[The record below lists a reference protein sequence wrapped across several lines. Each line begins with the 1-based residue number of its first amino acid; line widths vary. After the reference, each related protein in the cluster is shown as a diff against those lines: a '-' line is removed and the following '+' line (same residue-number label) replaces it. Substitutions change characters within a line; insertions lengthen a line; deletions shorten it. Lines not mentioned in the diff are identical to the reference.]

1 MRNHLKDSVLDS
13 VDIVDLIGEH
23 VSLKRRGK
31 EFVGLC
37 PFHPDKTPSLNVNP
51 SKRIFKCFACG
62 AGGDVIRFVQLRER
76 VEFSEAVRILAQRA
90 GLEQRFDRPS
100 EHVGVDDRQP
110 LLDVMKWASGVFQS
124 NLASGAGTVAREY
137 ALRRGLNEQ
146 TLSTHAI
153 GFAADSWDQLL
164 GRAERAGVPFE
175 HLQNAGL
182 CGVSEK
188 GKRFDR
194 FRNRLMF
201 PICDG
206 SGRPIALGGRTLAD
220 DPAKYLNSPETPL
233 FGKSRV
239 LYGLH
244 LARRAIEEKRQAIV
258 VEGYLDAALLYQFG
272 IQNVVATL
280 GTALSDAHVK
290 LLKRQCDEL
299 VLCFDGDDAGNRAA
313 DRGLELALQHQVEVR
328 VLVLPD
334 GLDPADCL
342 ITRGAETFLQLLQ
355 SAVPALEFRWLR
367 LKAEYGGSD
376 EPRLRRAAAAEFLQF
391 ISRTASARGM
401 NPVEQGLLVSKLSEM
416 LSIPA
421 HSVYA
426 SLALMRRT
434 KPRRETDGTDDV
446 PLESRYASSVRG
458 VPPALVCAAEAALG
472 WIVLDSACFS
482 ASDEVLYA
490 AFSMCEVWKRMYA
503 RMLELRE
510 RLGDFVRVDVV
521 GLCDDA
527 ESMELISRALARVD
541 EQAAAREAFAEVR
554 ARLRSELDALR
565 MSEMQRELN
574 LADPQASGSD
584 EAFRK
589 YMAMARGQCSA
600 VAVERRSAAV

>member
-1 MRNHLKDSVLDS
+1 MRNHLKDSVLDA

-51 SKRIFKCFACG
+51 TKRIFKCFACG

-76 VEFSEAVRILAQRA
+76 VEFPEALRILARRA
-90 GLEQRFDRPS
+90 GL
-100 EHVGVDDRQP
+100 DDRSERTSDHAPDDREP
-110 LLDVMKWASGVFQS
+110 LLEVLKWATGVFRT
-124 NLASGAGTVAREY
+124 NLAGGAGAAAREY
-137 ALRRGLNEQ
+137 ALRRGLTEQ
-146 TLSTHAI
+146 TLETHAI
-153 GFAADSWDQLL
+153 GFAPDAWDHLI
-164 GRAERAGVPFE
+164 GRAERAALKFE
-175 HLQNAGL
+175 HLQQTGL

-194 FRNRLMF
+194 FRNRLIF

-206 SGRPIALGGRTLAD
+206 SGRTIAFGGRTLAD

-233 FGKSRV
+233 FSKSRV

-244 LARRAIEEKRQAIV
+244 LARRAIEQQRQVIV

-272 IQNVVATL
+272 FQNVVATL

-313 DRGLELALQHQVEVR
+313 DRGLDLALQQQVDVR

-342 ITRGAETFLQLLQ
+342 ITRGAETFSQLLQ

-426 SLALMRRT
+426 SLASMRRT

-446 PLESRYASSVRG
+446 PPESAYATSVRG
-458 VPPALVCAAEAALG
+458 VPPAMVCAAEAALG

-482 ASDEVLYA
+482 GTDEVLYA

-503 RMLELRE
+503 RILELHE
-510 RLGDFVRVDVV
+510 RLGDFVRADVV
-521 GLCDDA
+521 GQCDDA
-527 ESMELISRALARVD
+527 ESMELLARALARVD
-541 EQAAAREAFAEVR
+541 EQAAARDAFAEVR
-554 ARLRSELDALR
+554 ARLSSELDALR
-565 MSEMQRELN
+565 MSEMQRDLN
-574 LADPQASGSD
+574 LADPQGSEGD

-589 YMAMARGQCSA
+589 YLAMARGQSSA
-600 VAVERRSAAV
+600 VAVERRSLAV